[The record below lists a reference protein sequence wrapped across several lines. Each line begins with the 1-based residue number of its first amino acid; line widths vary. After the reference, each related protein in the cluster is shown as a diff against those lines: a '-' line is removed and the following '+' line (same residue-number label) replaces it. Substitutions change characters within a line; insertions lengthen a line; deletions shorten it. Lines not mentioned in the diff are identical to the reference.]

1 VTGREELELV
11 ARWRREMGI
20 YGGDG
25 EEEPSVRRKKTVG
38 RETRRRTHAG
48 ADIIS
53 IERQG

>member
-1 VTGREELELV
+1 VTGREEIELV
-11 ARWRREMGI
+11 DCWRREMGI
-20 YGGDG
+20 YGDG